1 MKRTITLSLLF
12 CLALMAA
19 AQERVDKL
27 IRELNNPKSKKVL
40 VVAHRGD
47 WRNAPENSLQAFQN
61 CIDMGVDMIELDLHM
76 SKDSVLFLMHDN
88 TVDRTTTGHGKVS
101 DLTAA
106 ELKKLRLKAG
116 HGIGTSH
123 TIPTFEEALN
133 LCKGKIL
140 INVDKGYEYFRQAY
154 EVMEKTGTTRQ
165 VVIKSG
171 RPISKV
177 QSEKGDV
184 ISKVIYMPVI
194 TLTNANAEQEIN
206 ACAAIRPV
214 AIECCFGKTDSNV
227 ERLLKL
233 VRQNGSKVWI
243 NSLWPSLNG
252 GHDDD
257 RAVEQ
262 HEEDQAWG
270 WLLQQGASLIQT
282 DRPAQLIRFLKK
294 HGRH

>member
-1 MKRTITLSLLF
+1 M
-12 CLALMAA
+12 
-19 AQERVDKL
+19 
-27 IRELNNPKSKKVL
+27 
-40 VVAHRGD
+40 
-47 WRNAPENSLQAFQN
+47 
-61 CIDMGVDMIELDLHM
+61 
-76 SKDSVLFLMHDN
+76 
-88 TVDRTTTGHGKVS
+88 
-101 DLTAA
+101 
-106 ELKKLRLKAG
+106 
-116 HGIGTSH
+116 
-123 TIPTFEEALN
+123 
-133 LCKGKIL
+133 
-140 INVDKGYEYFRQAY
+140 
-154 EVMEKTGTTRQ
+154 
-165 VVIKSG
+165 VIKSG
-171 RPISKV
+171 KPISKV

-214 AIECCFGKTDSNV
+214 AIECCFGKTDGNV

-282 DRPAQLIRFLKK
+282 DRPAQLIRYLKK

>member
-1 MKRTITLSLLF
+1 
-12 CLALMAA
+12 
-19 AQERVDKL
+19 
-27 IRELNNPKSKKVL
+27 
-40 VVAHRGD
+40 
-47 WRNAPENSLQAFQN
+47 
-61 CIDMGVDMIELDLHM
+61 MG
-76 SKDSVLFLMHDN
+76 
-88 TVDRTTTGHGKVS
+88 T
-101 DLTAA
+101 
-106 ELKKLRLKAG
+106 
-116 HGIGTSH
+116 
-123 TIPTFEEALN
+123 
-133 LCKGKIL
+133 
-140 INVDKGYEYFRQAY
+140 
-154 EVMEKTGTTRQ
+154 TGTTRQ
-165 VVIKSG
+165 GVIKSG

-282 DRPAQLIRFLKK
+282 DRPAQLIRYLKK

>member
-1 MKRTITLSLLF
+1 MKRFLSVTFLF
-12 CLALMAA
+12 CLAIAVMA
-19 AQERVDKL
+19 QQQVEKL
-27 IRELNNPKSKKVL
+27 IRELNNPKSKRVL

-88 TVDRTTTGHGKVS
+88 TVDRTTNGHGKVS

-116 HGIGTSH
+116 HGVVTRH
-123 TIPTFEEALN
+123 EIPTFEEALN

-140 INVDKGYEYFRQAY
+140 INVDKGYEYFKEAY
-154 EVMEKTGTTRQ
+154 ALMEKTGTTSQ

-171 RPISKV
+171 KSIETVRR
-177 QSEKGDV
+177 ENGDV
-184 ISKVIYMPVI
+184 ISKVIYMPI
-194 TLTNANAEQEIN
+194 INMNKSNAEGEID
-206 ACAAIRPV
+206 ACTAVRPV
-214 AIECCFGKTDSNV
+214 AIECCFSKVDDHVLDMLS
-227 ERLLKL
+227 L
-233 VRQNGSKVWI
+233 VRKNGSKVWI

-257 RAVEQ
+257 RAVEMG
-262 HEEDQAWG
+262 EPDESWG
-270 WLLQQGASLIQT
+270 WILEQGAALIQT
-282 DRPAQLIRFLKK
+282 DRPAQLIRYLKK